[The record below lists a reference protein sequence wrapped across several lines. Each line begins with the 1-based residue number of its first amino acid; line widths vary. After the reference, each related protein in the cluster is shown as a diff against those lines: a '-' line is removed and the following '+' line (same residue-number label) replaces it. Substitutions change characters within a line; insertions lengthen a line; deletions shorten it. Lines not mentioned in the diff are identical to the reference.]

1 MTAPSRTPSDVHT
14 PPPSVSPWERVAGMF
29 RQYAQLPRLSG
40 GWYMLLTMF
49 ARLPLAMLTIG
60 AMSLVTAVTHSYATA
75 GLAAGA
81 VGIGSAL
88 GAPVVGML
96 ADRLGQRRVLLA
108 YAAANVAAL
117 AFLLISCLAGQ
128 DPSVPAVVVA
138 AFASGLTCPQV
149 GPLSRVRWIALIGR
163 RPGSRAGMNDVAMS
177 FEGTT
182 DELTFVLGPALV
194 GVLAAFLAPWLPLV
208 LAAALTLVLVPL
220 FALHPSATAALPAG
234 HPDAAASPTTTPEAP
249 GAGRLRALMVP
260 LAVLA
265 MVCMGTFFGGTQAAL
280 SAFAGE
286 FADPELAGLLYS
298 AMGLSSAVVALSIA
312 AWPERFGHGARWVTC
327 AALLV
332 IGSALFLLPLDLGTV
347 IPVLLVLGMAVGPM
361 MVTVFAIGAQ
371 VAPAGRLS
379 TVMTA
384 LSSGIVA
391 GTALGYAVA
400 GAAAQW
406 GGSHPAFLVPGVAS
420 VLLVLL
426 GVLAA
431 RTLRRVV

>member
-1 MTAPSRTPSDVHT
+1 
-14 PPPSVSPWERVAGMF
+14 MF

-40 GWYMLLTMF
+40 GWYIFLTML

-60 AMSLVTAVTHSYATA
+60 TMSLVTAVTHSYASA

-88 GAPVVGML
+88 GAPLVGML
-96 ADRLGQRRVLLA
+96 ADRLGQRRVLLS
-108 YAAANVAAL
+108 YAAANVVSLAL
-117 AFLLISCLAGQ
+117 LLLACLASQ
-128 DPSVPAVVVA
+128 DPSVPLVVAA
-138 AFASGLTCPQV
+138 AFASGFTSPQV
-149 GPLSRVRWIALIGR
+149 GPLSRVRWLALIGR
-163 RPGSRAGMNDVAMS
+163 KRGSRAGMNDVAMS

-194 GVLAAFLAPWLPLV
+194 GVLAAFLAPWLPLA
-208 LAAALTLVLVPL
+208 LAALLTLVLVPL
-220 FALHPSATAALPAG
+220 FATHPSVSAVQGSRNAPSG
-234 HPDAAASPTTTPEAP
+234 TTPAP
-249 GAGRLRALMVP
+249 PAGAGRLRLAMVI

-286 FADPELAGLLYS
+286 FANPELAGLLYS
-298 AMGLSSAVVALSIA
+298 AMGLSSAVMALSIA
-312 AWPERFGHGARWVTC
+312 AWPEKFTHGARWVFC
-327 AALLV
+327 ALLLTV
-332 IGSALFLLPLDLGTV
+332 GSALLLLPLDLGSI
-347 IPVLLVLGMAVGPM
+347 IPVLLVLGVAVGPL

-371 VAPAGRLS
+371 VAPAARMS

-400 GAAAQW
+400 GAAAQA
-406 GGSHPAFLVPGVAS
+406 GGSHPAFLVSGAAALLLMLFGLVAS
-420 VLLVLL
+420 
-426 GVLAA
+426 
-431 RTLRRVV
+431 RILRALSR

>member
-1 MTAPSRTPSDVHT
+1 MTAPPKTSAGSSASPST
-14 PPPSVSPWERVAGMF
+14 VSAWERIAGMF

-40 GWYMLLTMF
+40 GWYVPLTLL

-60 AMSLVTAVTHSYATA
+60 TMSLVTAVTHSYAVA

-88 GAPVVGML
+88 GAPVVGLL
-96 ADRLGQRRVLLA
+96 ADRLGQRRVLFA
-108 YAAANVAAL
+108 YAAANVVAL
-117 AFLLISCLAGQ
+117 ILLLVSCLA
-128 DPSVPAVVVA
+128 STEPAIPAIVA
-138 AFASGLTCPQV
+138 ASFASGFTSPQV
-149 GPLSRVRWIALIGR
+149 GPLSRVRWIALIKR
-163 RPGSRAGMNDVAMS
+163 KPGSPAGLNDVAMS
-177 FEGTT
+177 FEGTS

-208 LAAALTLVLVPL
+208 LAATLTLVLVPL
-220 FALHPSATAALPAG
+220 FAAHPSAQAPQSSGANAGPASREET
-234 HPDAAASPTTTPEAP
+234 DDDR
-249 GAGRLRALMVP
+249 GARRILVVLS
-260 LAVLA
+260 VLA

-312 AWPERFGHGARWVTC
+312 AWPERFTHGARWVSC
-327 AALLV
+327 AVLLAA
-332 IGSALFLLPLDLGTV
+332 GCALFLLPLNLGTV
-347 IPVLLVLGMAVGPM
+347 IPVLLILGTAVGPM

-371 VAPAGRLS
+371 IAPAARLS

-400 GAAAQW
+400 GVAAQW
-406 GGSHPAFLVPGVAS
+406 GGSHPAFLVPGGAAL
-420 VLLVLL
+420 LLVVFGL
-426 GVLAA
+426 LAA
-431 RTLRRVV
+431 RLLRTMR